1 MPPPPVRPAA
11 PRAARPPLAA
21 ALSPIERAGNDPR
34 VDPPASCLSRRER
47 AVVVALCEGLDR
59 PEIACRLRRSRSTCD
74 KVISAIYRNTGFGT
88 AHQVVAWAHR
98 IGLFGGA
105 ARSSAGPRR

>member
-1 MPPPPVRPAA
+1 MPPLPFRPAA
-11 PRAARPPLAA
+11 PLAVRPPLAA
-21 ALSPIERAGNDPR
+21 ALSPIVRAGNDPR

-59 PEIACRLRRSRSTCD
+59 AEIACRLRRSRSTCD
-74 KVISAIYRNTGFGT
+74 KAISAIYRNTGFGT

-105 ARSSAGPRR
+105 ARSSAEPRP